1 MPKTIRLNTVH
12 YFIIKVPN
20 KKIPQIALNHL
31 SDIESKDFM
40 NLYKDYT
47 EKSLLFLVNDT
58 PLTLDNQVRFRKYQL

>member
-1 MPKTIRLNTVH
+1 
-12 YFIIKVPN
+12 
-20 KKIPQIALNHL
+20 
-31 SDIESKDFM
+31 M